1 MTRRTSVLSAAAG
14 MLLASTAIV
23 AAQDQNSAGQSDS
36 TPDKITCAQI
46 STMDTA
52 TVPGV
57 LYFIS
62 GYSQGHRA
70 GLAGEVMNGETTEL
84 NAGGNDV
91 SSESSSST
99 SDSAS
104 TSDSSST
111 NSDSA
116 TTDGQASGSDSATTG
131 SDSASSSSTDHAAGD
146 SSAQVGK
153 ITGYFEIPVEQLIL
167 ACGQSPDR
175 SVSDLLDE
183 ESRKQGGASSDGSAS
198 DSSSTNANDT
208 SASSSS
214 GGSDTSSDT
223 TSSGSKSK

>member
-99 SDSAS
+99 SDS
-104 TSDSSST
+104 SST

-131 SDSASSSSTDHAAGD
+131 SDSASSSSTDNAAGD

-153 ITGYFEIPVEQLIL
+153 ITGYFEIPVEQLIV